1 MPSHK
6 FISPIRVSLIT
17 NTIRRDS
24 FSFSCLHLTLF
35 YPPPSPPGESVRT
48 LRCRLMRI
56 TNFISNRYI
65 YLCRW
70 CVSSLG
76 VSPSTSVVYPHRST
90 LDINRDHF
98 MVSAFPETQEA
109 ISLTA
114 KRLAEP
120 ERLLTAFHLRSTA
133 LPLLVSIRVLSLSL
147 ALFPSA
153 LKSACF
159 SYLRPLESRLPCGS
173 PTSLLIVSN

>member
-1 MPSHK
+1 
-6 FISPIRVSLIT
+6 
-17 NTIRRDS
+17 
-24 FSFSCLHLTLF
+24 
-35 YPPPSPPGESVRT
+35 
-48 LRCRLMRI
+48 MRI

-70 CVSSLG
+70 RVSSLG

-133 LPLLVSIRVLSLSL
+133 LPLLVLYTCTFTLSCTLSIRPQVCL
-147 ALFPSA
+147 LFLPPT
-153 LKSACF
+153 LGIQTPLRL
-159 SYLRPLESRLPCGS
+159 SYLAANCEQLTGARRRNIMKLIISRD
-173 PTSLLIVSN
+173 